1 VILPVDGKRAMIEMS
16 HPFLSIAEQC
26 KALGLARSTFY
37 YSPGEESPEN
47 LTIMRRMDEIYL
59 NQPFYGYRR
68 ITAQLQREGHAVN
81 EKRIRRLMQTMGLSA
96 IYPKPNL
103 SRMKEGKIKYP
114 YLLRGITIECCNHVW
129 STDITYI
136 PMKRGFLYLVAIMDW
151 FSRYVLS
158 WGLSTTL
165 DEIFC
170 LDALEVAL
178 MIGRPK
184 IFNSDQGSQFTGSR
198 FTSALV
204 ACGISISWDGKGRAL
219 DNVFIER
226 LWRSL
231 KYEEVY
237 PKSYESVQEASK
249 GISRYIKFYNKE
261 RPHQSLGYKTPFEI
275 YCGGKNKVIAM
286 N

>member
-1 VILPVDGKRAMIEMS
+1 MIEMS

-114 YLLRGITIECCNHVW
+114 YLLRGITIECCDHVW
-129 STDITYI
+129 STDIPTY
-136 PMKRGFLYLVAIMDW
+136 
-151 FSRYVLS
+151 
-158 WGLSTTL
+158 
-165 DEIFC
+165 
-170 LDALEVAL
+170 
-178 MIGRPK
+178 
-184 IFNSDQGSQFTGSR
+184 Q
-198 FTSALV
+198 
-204 ACGISISWDGKGRAL
+204 
-219 DNVFIER
+219 
-226 LWRSL
+226 
-231 KYEEVY
+231 
-237 PKSYESVQEASK
+237 
-249 GISRYIKFYNKE
+249 
-261 RPHQSLGYKTPFEI
+261 
-275 YCGGKNKVIAM
+275 
-286 N
+286 